1 MKKLILALL
10 CVALTLGLA
19 SAAMA
24 DAVITRNGYTAY
36 LGQENH
42 LFLLD
47 PAGVSHVL
55 PTPIADLTGM
65 NDTELFCRDMNG
77 QLYGI
82 MLDSSGSRIVAA
94 QPTEADLTSVSVP
107 AVFLLEGTTL
117 SLLKA
122 DGTLETVSTTA
133 LAACSNGSTLFYIE
147 QAGTATTL
155 KARTL
160 ETTTALAGAI
170 IAPTTRDIGPGV
182 STPLSM
188 TATEDA
194 VAIVDADHAIT
205 TVNLTDNSYHQFPAT
220 SQDTTLAVSVGNR
233 LVRLHQSETF
243 GYTVEL
249 TSDTQTVVTT
259 PPVAPA
265 AVTVTPVPQ
274 TQQPQATA
282 TPKVTAKPTAKPSTS
297 DDDGRISKGA
307 RGSKVRKMQDRLNE
321 LGYPVGKVD
330 GVFGDNTMIAVR
342 LFYDAIGYKER
353 AYASSAMLDKLHGK
367 NAPVYDPYAPLK
379 SGDRGQDVR
388 ILQQMLFDMG
398 YLGKDAKEVDGAYG
412 PKTVA
417 AVTAFQT
424 AQKIDPANG
433 EATKDTLV
441 KLYEVYEL
449 FKQGVTP
456 TPGPT
461 PTEVPTVTP
470 PAQPDPSEEPDP
482 GKDPGENPDPGKDP
496 GESPDPG
503 KDPGENPDPG
513 KDPGE
518 NPDPGKDPG
527 ENPDPGKDPGDIA
540 TGTDQNP

>member
-10 CVALTLGLA
+10 CVTLTLGLA

-94 QPTEADLTSVSVP
+94 QPTEADLASVSTP
-107 AVFLLEGTTL
+107 PVFSLEGTTL

-147 QAGTATTL
+147 QAGTATVL

-160 ETTTALAGAI
+160 EAAAALAGAI
-170 IAPTTRDIGPGV
+170 AAPTTRDIGPGV
-182 STPLSM
+182 SNPLSM

-220 SQDTTLAVSVGNR
+220 SQDTNLAVSVGNR
-233 LVRLHQSETF
+233 LIRLHKSETLGF
-243 GYTVEL
+243 TVEL
-249 TSDTQTVVTT
+249 TSDTQVVVTT
-259 PPVAPA
+259 PPA
-265 AVTVTPVPQ
+265 AATVTPAPP
-274 TQQPQATA
+274 TPQPQATA
-282 TPKVTAKPTAKPSTS
+282 TAKVTAKPTAKPSTS

-307 RGSKVRKMQDRLNE
+307 RGSKVRKMQNRLSE

-388 ILQQMLFDMG
+388 ILQQMLFDLG

-456 TPGPT
+456 TPAPT

-470 PAQPDPSEEPDP
+470 PAPQEPDP
-482 GKDPGENPDPGKDP
+482 GEKPVDPPVDPAPGEKPVDPPVDPDPGEKPVDPP
-496 GESPDPG
+496 V
-503 KDPGENPDPG
+503 
-513 KDPGE
+513 
-518 NPDPGKDPG
+518 
-527 ENPDPGKDPGDIA
+527 DPGDIA
-540 TGTDQNP
+540 TNTDLKP